1 MLVHKGIKHART
13 GFDDVDFVSLHDCA
27 EEMVDTRPASAMRKA
42 SSSGSLRPASA
53 AGSASRGAAA
63 SPAESIESIESAE
76 SGRVV
81 YRPGSAGSGG
91 QRRPGT
97 ATSGGSGRRPTTA
110 SMSVRQGSGAARPR
124 PGTSSMR
131 PRTAALGF
139 GARPGTGGGL
149 RPGTAASSRPS
160 TAGGG
165 DHAWAFRRSARSSK
179 SGVDEDDQAG
189 EVASDLT
196 YGSEEVYCGN
206 LARGLRRRN
215 VTQMAEKYNGKEEVF
230 MELSCDD
237 ILAELRRFFSRVC
250 VLTIAGFPIF
260 AGLLASDCSWA
271 LVIRPLLVKF

>member
-165 DHAWAFRRSARSSK
+165 TMHGPSGAAR
-179 SGVDEDDQAG
+179 ALPRA
-189 EVASDLT
+189 ASTKMIRLERWHPTSRTD
-196 YGSEEVYCGN
+196 
-206 LARGLRRRN
+206 LRRCTAGIWRGGFGGAMSRKWPRS
-215 VTQMAEKYNGKEEVF
+215 TTE
-230 MELSCDD
+230 
-237 ILAELRRFFSRVC
+237 RRRY
-250 VLTIAGFPIF
+250 
-260 AGLLASDCSWA
+260 SWN
-271 LVIRPLLVKF
+271 